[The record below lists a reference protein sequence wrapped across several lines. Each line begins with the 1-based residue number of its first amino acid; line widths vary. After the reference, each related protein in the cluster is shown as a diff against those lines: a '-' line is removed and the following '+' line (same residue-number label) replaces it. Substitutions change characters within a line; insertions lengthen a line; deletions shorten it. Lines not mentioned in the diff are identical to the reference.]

1 MEFFWARASTAAATS
16 AKLER
21 LRESERALIELAF
34 AQKDSTTAT
43 SNDTSTTKVNP
54 VPPIIEPFDTHIPAS
69 FFHNDNFISH
79 TIGDISSNLDQ
90 KGELYKIHGI
100 SIISQNG
107 HEKFNRCDKPLVLLH
122 GYMNGGAY
130 FYRNFLTLSQYFTKI
145 YALDQ
150 LGWGLSS
157 RPSFSKYFAN
167 AESMLS
173 GKAKGKN
180 LVCPRTT
187 DSDGHTK
194 ISMMVRI
201 AETFFVESLE
211 AWRKAMDID
220 SMVLAGHSMGG
231 LIAVAYAE
239 KYPKRVHQL
248 ILISPVGV
256 PEETPAVIEARAS
269 RTTWRFRLFE
279 ALFPFVSPGDIL
291 RSLPESIGKKW
302 IQDYV
307 VRRLPAITNNKE
319 QEAVSE
325 YLYCNNGLL
334 SGSGEYCLPKLLKPS
349 VFGRLPLIHRIP
361 LLNVR
366 SCSFLYGEADW
377 MDSNGGLGVEAASIH
392 RKLNNLSAPSVDVY
406 QVRDAGHL
414 LMLENSEEF
423 NNGLIMISLL
433 HDKNHSDEGHTVKAE
448 QFDSDNDTD
457 IILPKK
463 LTRGDIE
470 K

>member
-1 MEFFWARASTAAATS
+1 MFRGPIRTFG
-16 AKLER
+16 L
-21 LRESERALIELAF
+21 LRSLTLS
-34 AQKDSTTAT
+34 D
-43 SNDTSTTKVNP
+43 
-54 VPPIIEPFDTHIPAS
+54 
-69 FFHNDNFISH
+69 
-79 TIGDISSNLDQ
+79 
-90 KGELYKIHGI
+90 
-100 SIISQNG
+100 
-107 HEKFNRCDKPLVLLH
+107 LLH
-122 GYMNGGAY
+122 AVNGGAY
-130 FYRNFLTLSQYFTKI
+130 FYRNFLTLSQHFTKI

-187 DSDGHTK
+187 DSDGNTK
-194 ISMMVRI
+194 TSMMVRI

-256 PEETPAVIEARAS
+256 PEETPAMIAARES

-307 VRRLPAITNNKE
+307 IRRLPAITNNKE

-334 SGSGEYCLPKLLKPS
+334 SGSGEYCLPKLL
-349 VFGRLPLIHRIP
+349 
-361 LLNVR
+361 
-366 SCSFLYGEADW
+366 
-377 MDSNGGLGVEAASIH
+377 
-392 RKLNNLSAPSVDVY
+392 
-406 QVRDAGHL
+406 
-414 LMLENSEEF
+414 
-423 NNGLIMISLL
+423 
-433 HDKNHSDEGHTVKAE
+433 
-448 QFDSDNDTD
+448 
-457 IILPKK
+457 
-463 LTRGDIE
+463 
-470 K
+470 